1 MHQGSQTWEW
11 LAWEGLAFLPPASE
25 TSSAIPPARTTSASG
40 WRTALVRALTTTAS
54 TLFHSI
60 NKDQIIPFLS
70 NHSHQANTDTM
81 LIPIFISATVI
92 CIAGM
97 MICIVYSK
105 NMILAHDN
113 SMLGEDKIRLEKENE
128 NNKSRLE
135 KENENNESR
144 LEKEN
149 ENNKSRLEKE
159 NQDNKIRWEK
169 ENSKLD
175 TELKEVKAKHG
186 QIISPD
192 YKIIIKLVLQGL
204 KLDCDVSSIH
214 RYTL

>member
-1 MHQGSQTWEW
+1 MTS
-11 LAWEGLAFLPPASE
+11 PASE

-113 SMLGEDKIRLEKENE
+113 LRLAEDKIRLEKENE

-135 KENENNESR
+135 KEN
-144 LEKEN
+144 
-149 ENNKSRLEKE
+149 
-159 NQDNKIRWEK
+159 QDNKTRWEK

-175 TELKEVKAKHG
+175 TELKEVKAKHE
-186 QIISPD
+186 QIISE
-192 YKIIIKLVLQGL
+192 YICEL
-204 KLDCDVSSIH
+204 KRRHHSTSS
-214 RYTL
+214 LAGQA